1 MIAQTPCYDAAKV
14 VFSMP
19 PGPVKRSA
27 SRLIDVQIFPEF
39 RPSLK
44 APFVRKAAQAALK
57 TADGEGDRSLSVVIA
72 DDATLH
78 DLNLRFRGFDEP
90 TDVLSF
96 GDESDASLAPDDA
109 DGELA
114 FPDIPEESGSLG
126 EIVVSYP
133 LAVRQAGEHNVT
145 VDEEVS
151 LLIVHGV
158 LHLLGYDHAGSD
170 DETAMKAAE
179 ALALG
184 LLFSGKAAETTQ
196 SDPGVGAGGA
206 G

>member
-1 MIAQTPCYDAAKV
+1 MAPAPAR
-14 VFSMP
+14 
-19 PGPVKRSA
+19 RSVD
-27 SRLIDVQIFPEF
+27 IQIFPGF
-39 RPSLK
+39 RATLK
-44 APFVRKAAQAALK
+44 SPFVRKAVQAALK
-57 TADGEGDRSLSVVIA
+57 TADPEGERSVSVVIA

-96 GDESDASLAPDDA
+96 GDDSDASLAPEEPNDA
-109 DGELA
+109 PD

-158 LHLLGYDHAGSD
+158 LHLLGYDHAEP
-170 DETAMKAAE
+170 DEEATMKALE
-179 ALALG
+179 ARALG
-184 LLFSGKAAETTQ
+184 LLFPGKLYPGGAKT
-196 SDPGVGAGGA
+196 DPGVGAGGA